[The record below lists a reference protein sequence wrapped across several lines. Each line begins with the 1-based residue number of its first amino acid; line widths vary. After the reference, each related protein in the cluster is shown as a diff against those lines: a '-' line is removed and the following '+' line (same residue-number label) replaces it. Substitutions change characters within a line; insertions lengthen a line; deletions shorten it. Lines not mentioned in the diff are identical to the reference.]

1 MGSANNSISH
11 SGFENTRWSLVAAL
25 DNRDKASL
33 TPLLELCLRNWYP
46 VYAYLRHCGHS
57 PETAQAMTQ
66 AFFDHLLDRGSG
78 RADGERFGRF
88 REFLLSELHAF
99 LQSDR
104 PPLSEHAP
112 KPPLDIESLEA
123 RQRQDSVHGGSPE
136 QALRRGFAL
145 GIIGEALKRL
155 RAEARDARR
164 LPMFE
169 KLERYLTT
177 EPRPGE
183 FESVADAMNARPLFV
198 VMAVKRLRQRFTELI
213 DEELGDTV
221 LSPEQLLAERTALYE
236 AMARNGGE

>member
-1 MGSANNSISH
+1 MANATSISH

-25 DNRDKASL
+25 GNRDSAAL

-46 VYAYLRHCGHS
+46 VYAYLRRCGHN

-66 AFFDHLLDRGSG
+66 QFFDHLLNRGAS

-88 REFLLSELHAF
+88 REFLLAELHAF
-99 LQSDR
+99 LQGER
-104 PPLSEHAP
+104 GPLSEHAP
-112 KPPLDIESLEA
+112 QPPLDIESLEA
-123 RQRQDSVHGGSPE
+123 RQRQDSVHAGSPE

-145 GIIGEALKRL
+145 EIIGHALKRL
-155 RAEARDARR
+155 RSEAHDARR

-177 EPRPGE
+177 EPKPGE
-183 FESVADAMNARPLFV
+183 FESVADAIDARPLFV